1 MLYPENI
8 EAKIG
13 FDQIRELLKKECL
26 STLGQA
32 YVEKMKFSSDHQLI
46 GNLIAQTAEFK
57 KILQQDLSFPS
68 KDYIDAAPYFEKIK
82 PAGSL
87 LEPENFRDLKLSLF
101 TIASCINFFDRF
113 PDEEYTAL
121 RALTKEIN
129 LDRNIFRRIDK
140 VVDDNGLVKDGASSE
155 LWDIR
160 RSLITQQSG
169 LRKELD
175 RILKSVKKDGFADE
189 HVEITI
195 RSGRMV
201 IPILAEY
208 KRKIKGFI
216 HDESATGQ
224 TVFIEPAEIFEVNNQ
239 IKELEHQERREI
251 LKILIELTDEIR
263 PLVPELKKA
272 YKFLALID
280 FIRAKALLG
289 IKMNAA
295 APQIEKTQVIRWVKA
310 RHPLLY
316 LSFKK
321 QNAAAVVPS
330 LADATLSDAT
340 LANAREVVP
349 LNISLNKEK
358 RILIISGPN
367 AGGKS
372 VCLKTVGLLQYM
384 FQCGLLLPLEE
395 FSVMGIFKD
404 IFIDIGDEQSI
415 ENDLST
421 YSSHLKNMKHFLS
434 FAGNKSLVLI
444 DEFGTGTEPHF
455 GAAIA
460 EAVLEQL
467 NKPAI
472 YGVITTHYSNLKS
485 FAENTEGVVNGAMR
499 FDIEKLEPLYE
510 LEIGNPGSS
519 FALEIATKIGLPKD
533 IIESSKLKLGEE
545 QVSYDKLLRELE
557 LEKTK
562 ALRQNE
568 KLKNKTAELDK
579 LLAEYTES
587 KEFIDTHKKKL
598 LNEAKAE
605 AKELLKEVNQKI
617 ENTIKEIR
625 EKKGDKDATKKL
637 RSDLEDFNES
647 LKPEEVKDAEPKYE
661 VIPGEIKAR
670 DLVRVKNTGALGE
683 IISIKDKD
691 AEIMIGD
698 LKSTV
703 KINRL
708 DKISRKEYRSHLGE
722 ENIARSKGINLHEKM
737 GNFSPNIDLRGK
749 RGEEALKEIDSL
761 IDSAIIFASP
771 ELKIVHGKGDGILRT
786 LIREH
791 LKTYKEVK
799 SFTDEHADR
808 GGAGVTLVK
817 LK

>member
-8 EAKIG
+8 ESKLG
-13 FDQIRELLKKECL
+13 FDQIRELIRKECL
-26 STLGQA
+26 SPLGVG
-32 YVEKMKFSSDHQLI
+32 YVEKMKFSSDVQVI
-46 GNLIAQTAEFK
+46 SNLIAQTAEFK
-57 KILQQDLSFPS
+57 KILQLNLSFPS
-68 KDYIDAAPYFEKIK
+68 KDFIDVIPYLEQIE
-82 PAGSL
+82 PEGSL
-87 LEPENFRDLKLSLF
+87 LEPEKFRDLKLSIF
-101 TIASCINFFDRF
+101 TIASCINFFERF

-121 RALTKEIN
+121 RELTKEIN

-155 LWDIR
+155 LWEIR
-160 RSLITQQSG
+160 KSLITQQSG

-175 RILKSVKKDGFADE
+175 RILKSVKKEGFADE
-189 HVEITI
+189 QVEITI

-201 IPILAEY
+201 VPVLAEY
-208 KRKIKGFI
+208 KRKVKGFI

-251 LKILIELTDEIR
+251 IKILIELTDEIR
-263 PLVPELKKA
+263 PIVNDLKKA

-280 FIRAKALLG
+280 FIRAKASLA
-289 IKMNAA
+289 IRMNAV
-295 APQIEKTQVIRWVKA
+295 APQIEKTQIIRWVKA

-321 QNAAAVVPS
+321 QN
-330 LADATLSDAT
+330 
-340 LANAREVVP
+340 REVVP
-349 LNISLNKEK
+349 LNISLDKEK

-384 FQCGLLLPLEE
+384 FQCGLLVPLEE

-472 YGVITTHYSNLKS
+472 YGVITTHYTNLKS
-485 FAENTEGVVNGAMR
+485 FAEKTEGVVNGAMR

-510 LEIGNPGSS
+510 LETGNPGSS

-533 IIESSKLKLGEE
+533 IIESSKLKLGDE

-557 LEKTK
+557 LAKTK
-562 ALRQNE
+562 VQRQNE
-568 KLKNKTAELDK
+568 KLVIKTEELDK

-587 KEFIDTHKKKL
+587 KAFIDTHKKRL
-598 LNEAKAE
+598 LNEAKLE
-605 AKELLKEVNQKI
+605 AKELLKEVNQRI
-617 ENTIKEIR
+617 ENTINEIR
-625 EKKGDKDATKKL
+625 KNKGDKESTRKL
-637 RSDLEDFNES
+637 RNDLQDLNES
-647 LKPEEVKDAEPKYE
+647 LKPEEVKDTVSNYE
-661 VIPGEIKAR
+661 VMAGDIKKG
-670 DLVRVKNTGALGE
+670 DLVRVKNSGALGE

-691 AEIMIGD
+691 AEIMIGQ
-698 LKSTV
+698 LKSSV

-722 ENIARSKGINLHEKM
+722 ENIVKSKGLDLQEKM

-749 RGEEALKEIDSL
+749 RTEEALKEIDSL
-761 IDSAIIFASP
+761 IDNAIIFSAP
-771 ELKIVHGKGDGILRT
+771 ELKIIHGKGDGILRT

-791 LKTYKEVK
+791 LKTYKEIK
-799 SFTDEHADR
+799 SFSDEHADR

-817 LK
+817 LKS

>member
-26 STLGQA
+26 SPLGEG
-32 YVEKMKFSSDHQLI
+32 YVEKVKFSSDHQLI
-46 GNLIAQTAEFK
+46 SNLIAQTAEFK

-68 KDYIDAAPYFEKIK
+68 KDYIDVVPYFDKIK
-82 PAGSL
+82 PEGSL
-87 LEPENFRDLKLSLF
+87 LEPEKFRDLKLSIF
-101 TIASCINFFDRF
+101 TIASCINFFERF
-113 PDEEYTAL
+113 SDEELPAL
-121 RALTKEIN
+121 KELTKEIN
-129 LDRNIFRRIDK
+129 LDRNIFRSIDK
-140 VVDDNGLVKDGASSE
+140 VVDDHGLVKDGASSE

-160 RSLITQQSG
+160 KSLITQQSG

-189 HVEITI
+189 QVEITI

-208 KRKIKGFI
+208 KRKLKGFI

-239 IKELEHQERREI
+239 IKELEHQERREMI
-251 LKILIELTDEIR
+251 RILIALTDEIR
-263 PLVPELKKA
+263 PMVPELKKA

-280 FIRAKALLG
+280 FIRAKASLA
-289 IKMNAA
+289 IKMEAV
-295 APQIEKTQVIRWVKA
+295 APQIEKTQIIKWVKA

-316 LSFKK
+316 LSFKR
-321 QNAAAVVPS
+321 QH
-330 LADATLSDAT
+330 
-340 LANAREVVP
+340 REVVP
-349 LNISLNKEK
+349 LNISLDKGK

-384 FQCGLLLPLEE
+384 FQCGLLVPLEE
-395 FSVMGIFKD
+395 FSSMGIFKD

-434 FAGNKSLVLI
+434 FAGSKSLVLI

-460 EAVLEQL
+460 EAVLEQI

-472 YGVITTHYSNLKS
+472 YGVITTHYANLKS
-485 FAENTEGVVNGAMR
+485 FAGNTEGLVNGAMR
-499 FDIEKLEPLYE
+499 FDMEHLEPLYE

-519 FALEIATKIGLPKD
+519 FALEIATKIGLPKE
-533 IIESSKLKLGEE
+533 IIESSKRKLGEE

-568 KLKNKTAELDK
+568 KLKSKTAELDK
-579 LLAEYTES
+579 LLTEYNES

-617 ENTIKEIR
+617 ENTIKLIR
-625 EKKGDKDATKKL
+625 ENKGERETTKRL
-637 RSDLEDFNES
+637 RSELES
-647 LKPEEVKDAEPKYE
+647 LDESLQMEEVKDIEPVYE
-661 VIPGEIKAR
+661 ALPGEIKAG
-670 DLVRVKNTGALGE
+670 DLVRVKNSGALGQV
-683 IISIKDKD
+683 ISIKDKD
-691 AEIMIGD
+691 AEIMIGE

-703 KINRL
+703 KLNRL
-708 DKISRKEYRSHLGE
+708 DKISRKEYRSLLGE
-722 ENIARSKGINLHEKM
+722 ENIVKSTGINLQEKM

-749 RGEEALKEIDSL
+749 RAEEALKEIDSL
-761 IDSAIIFASP
+761 IDSAIIFGAP
-771 ELKIVHGKGDGILRT
+771 ELKILHGKGDGILRT
-786 LIREH
+786 MIREH
-791 LKTYKEVK
+791 LKTYKEVR

-817 LK
+817 LR

>member
-1 MLYPENI
+1 MLYPDNI
-8 EAKIG
+8 ETKIG

-26 STLGQA
+26 SPLGQG
-32 YVEKMKFSSDHQLI
+32 YVEKVKFSSDYQLI
-46 GNLIAQTAEFK
+46 SSLIAQTAEFK

-68 KDYIDAAPYFEKIK
+68 KDYIDVVPYFDHIK
-82 PAGSL
+82 PQGSL
-87 LEPENFRDLKLSLF
+87 LEPEKFRDIKLSLF
-101 TIASCINFFDRF
+101 TIASCINFFDQF
-113 PDEEYTAL
+113 PDEEFTAL
-121 RALTKEIN
+121 RELSKEIN
-129 LDRNIFRRIDK
+129 FDRHTFRSIDK
-140 VVDDNGLVKDGASSE
+140 VVDDNGRVKDGASSE

-160 RSLITQQSG
+160 KSLITQQSG

-175 RILKSVKKDGFADE
+175 RILKSVKKDGFADDQ
-189 HVEITI
+189 VEITI

-201 IPILAEY
+201 IPVLAEY
-208 KRKIKGFI
+208 KRKVKGFI

-251 LKILIELTDEIR
+251 IKILAELTDLIR
-263 PLVPELKKA
+263 SIVPDLKKA

-280 FIRAKALLG
+280 FIRAKALLAVR
-289 IKMNAA
+289 MEAV
-295 APQIEKTQVIRWVKA
+295 APQIEKSQIIRWTKA

-321 QNAAAVVPS
+321 QN
-330 LADATLSDAT
+330 
-340 LANAREVVP
+340 REVVP
-349 LNISLNKEK
+349 LTISLNQDK

-384 FQCGLLLPLEE
+384 FQCGLLVPLEE

-421 YSSHLKNMKHFLS
+421 YSSHLKNMKYFLNS
-434 FAGNKSLVLI
+434 AGNKSLVLI

-467 NKPAI
+467 NKPAVF
-472 YGVITTHYSNLKS
+472 GVITTHYANLKS
-485 FAENTEGVVNGAMR
+485 YAGNTPGVVNGAMR
-499 FDIEKLEPLYE
+499 FDIENLEPLYE

-519 FALEIATKIGLPKD
+519 FALEIAAKIGLPKE
-533 IIESSKLKLGEE
+533 IIESSKLKLGED
-545 QVSYDKLLRELE
+545 QVSYDRLLRELE
-557 LEKTK
+557 SEKTRV
-562 ALRQNE
+562 LRQNE
-568 KLKNKTAELDK
+568 KLKSKAAELDK

-598 LNEAKAE
+598 LNEAKVE
-605 AKELLKEVNQKI
+605 AKGLLKEVNQKI
-617 ENTIKEIR
+617 ENAIKEIR
-625 EKKGDKDATKKL
+625 ENKADKELTKKL
-637 RSDLEDFNES
+637 RSDLESLDES
-647 LKPEEVKDAEPKYE
+647 LKIEEVKDMGPQYE
-661 VIPGEIKAR
+661 VLPGEIKSG
-670 DLVRVKNTGALGE
+670 DLVRVKNSGALGQV
-683 IISIKDKD
+683 ISIKDKD
-691 AEIMIGD
+691 VEIMMGD

-703 KINRL
+703 KMNRL
-708 DKISRKEYRSHLGE
+708 DKISRKEYRAMLGE
-722 ENIARSKGINLHEKM
+722 ENIIKSKGIDLQEKM
-737 GNFSPNIDLRGK
+737 GSFSTQIDLRGK
-749 RGEEALKEIDSL
+749 RAEEALKEIDAL
-761 IDSAIIFASP
+761 MDSAIIFGAS

-786 LIREH
+786 IIREH

-799 SFTDEHADR
+799 SFADEHADR

>member
-8 EAKIG
+8 EVKIG

-26 STLGQA
+26 SPLGQG
-32 YVEKMKFSSDHQLI
+32 YVEKLKFSSDHQLI
-46 GNLIAQTAEFK
+46 SNLVTQTAEFK
-57 KILQQDLSFPS
+57 KILQLDLSFPS
-68 KDYIDAAPYFEKIK
+68 KDYIDAVPYFEKIK
-82 PAGSL
+82 PEGSL
-87 LEPENFRDLKLSLF
+87 LEPEMFRDLKLSLF
-101 TIASCINFFDRF
+101 TIASCINFFERF
-113 PDEEYTAL
+113 PDEEYTVL
-121 RALTKEIN
+121 RQLTKEIN

-160 RSLITQQSG
+160 KSLITQQSG

-189 HVEITI
+189 QVEITI

-201 IPILAEY
+201 IPVLAEY
-208 KRKIKGFI
+208 KRKVRGFI

-251 LKILIELTDEIR
+251 IRILIELTDEIR
-263 PLVPELKKA
+263 PLIPELKKA

-280 FIRAKALLG
+280 FIRSKALLA
-289 IKMNAA
+289 IKMNAV
-295 APQIEKTQVIRWVKA
+295 APQIEKTQIIRWVKA

-321 QNAAAVVPS
+321 QNRHGVP
-330 LADATLSDAT
+330 
-340 LANAREVVP
+340 R
-349 LNISLNKEK
+349 NISREKEK
-358 RILIISGPN
+358 RVLIISGPN

-384 FQCGLLLPLEE
+384 FQCGLLVPLEE
-395 FSVMGIFKD
+395 FSHMGIFKD

-434 FAGNKSLVLI
+434 FAGSKSLVLI

-472 YGVITTHYSNLKS
+472 YGVITTHYTNLKS
-485 FAENTEGVVNGAMR
+485 FAENTEGVINGAMR

-510 LEIGNPGSS
+510 LETGNPGSS

-568 KLKNKTAELDK
+568 KLRVKTEELDK

-625 EKKGDKDATKKL
+625 ENKGDKEATKKL
-637 RSDLEDFNES
+637 RIDLGTFGES
-647 LKPEEVKDAEPKYE
+647 LKMEEVKEMEPTYE
-661 VIPGEIKAR
+661 VVPGAIKAG

-691 AEIMIGD
+691 AEIMIGE

-703 KINRL
+703 KVNRL

-722 ENIARSKGINLHEKM
+722 ENVAKSKGINLQEKM
-737 GNFSPNIDLRGK
+737 GTFSPTIDLRGK
-749 RGEEALKEIDSL
+749 RAEEALKEIDSL
-761 IDSAIIFASP
+761 IDSAIIFAVP
-771 ELKIVHGKGDGILRT
+771 EIKIIHGKGDGILRT

-799 SFTDEHADR
+799 SFADEHADR

>member
-13 FDQIRELLKKECL
+13 FDQIRDLLRKECL
-26 STLGQA
+26 SPLGEG
-32 YVEKMKFSSDHQLI
+32 YVEKVKFSSDHQLI
-46 GNLIAQTAEFK
+46 SNLIAQTAEFK

-68 KDYIDAAPYFEKIK
+68 KDYIDVVPYFDKIK
-82 PAGSL
+82 PEGSL
-87 LEPENFRDLKLSLF
+87 LEPEKFRDLKLSIF
-101 TIASCINFFDRF
+101 TIASCINFFERF
-113 PDEEYTAL
+113 SDEELPAL
-121 RALTKEIN
+121 KELTKEIN
-129 LDRNIFRRIDK
+129 LDRNIFRSIDK
-140 VVDDNGLVKDGASSE
+140 VVDDHGLVKDGASSE

-160 RSLITQQSG
+160 KSLITQQSG

-189 HVEITI
+189 QVEITI

-208 KRKIKGFI
+208 KRKLKGFI

-239 IKELEHQERREI
+239 IKELEHQERREMI
-251 LKILIELTDEIR
+251 RILIALTDEIR
-263 PLVPELKKA
+263 PMVPELKKA

-280 FIRAKALLG
+280 FIRAKASLA
-289 IKMNAA
+289 IKMEAV
-295 APQIEKTQVIRWVKA
+295 APQIEKTQIIKWVKA

-316 LSFKK
+316 LSFKR
-321 QNAAAVVPS
+321 QH
-330 LADATLSDAT
+330 
-340 LANAREVVP
+340 REVVP
-349 LNISLNKEK
+349 LNISLDKGK

-384 FQCGLLLPLEE
+384 FQCGLLVPLEE
-395 FSVMGIFKD
+395 FSSMGIFKD

-434 FAGNKSLVLI
+434 FAGSKSLVLI

-460 EAVLEQL
+460 EAVLEQI

-472 YGVITTHYSNLKS
+472 YGVITTHYANLKS
-485 FAENTEGVVNGAMR
+485 FAGNTEGLVNGAMR
-499 FDIEKLEPLYE
+499 FDMEHLEPLYE

-519 FALEIATKIGLPKD
+519 FALEIATKIGLPKE
-533 IIESSKLKLGEE
+533 IIESSKRKLGEE

-568 KLKNKTAELDK
+568 KLKSKTAELDK
-579 LLAEYTES
+579 LLTEYNES

-617 ENTIKEIR
+617 ENTIKLIR
-625 EKKGDKDATKKL
+625 ENKGERETTKRL
-637 RSDLEDFNES
+637 RSELES
-647 LKPEEVKDAEPKYE
+647 LDESLQMEEVKDIEPVYE
-661 VIPGEIKAR
+661 ALPGEIKAG
-670 DLVRVKNTGALGE
+670 DLVRVKNSGALGQV
-683 IISIKDKD
+683 ISIKDKD
-691 AEIMIGD
+691 AEIMIGE

-703 KINRL
+703 KLNRL
-708 DKISRKEYRSHLGE
+708 DKISRKEYRSLLGE
-722 ENIARSKGINLHEKM
+722 ENIVKSTGINLQEKM

-749 RGEEALKEIDSL
+749 RAEEALKEIDSL
-761 IDSAIIFASP
+761 IDSAIIFGAP
-771 ELKIVHGKGDGILRT
+771 ELKILHGKGDGILRT
-786 LIREH
+786 MIREH
-791 LKTYKEVK
+791 LKTYKEVR

-817 LK
+817 LR

>member
-8 EAKIG
+8 EVKIG

-26 STLGQA
+26 SPLGEG
-32 YVEKMKFSSDHQLI
+32 YVEKMKFSSDLQLI
-46 GNLIAQTAEFK
+46 TNLIAQTAEFK
-57 KILQQDLSFPS
+57 KILQLDLSFPS
-68 KDYIDAAPYFEKIK
+68 KDYIDVVPYFEKIK
-82 PAGSL
+82 PEGSL
-87 LEPENFRDLKLSLF
+87 LEPEIFRDLKLSIF
-101 TIASCINFFDRF
+101 TIASCINFFERF

-121 RALTKEIN
+121 RQLTKAIN
-129 LDRNIFRRIDK
+129 LDRNIFRSIDK

-160 RSLITQQSG
+160 KNLITQQSG

-189 HVEITI
+189 QVEVTI

-201 IPILAEY
+201 IPVLAEY
-208 KRKIKGFI
+208 KRKVRGFI

-251 LKILIELTDEIR
+251 LEILIQLTDEIR
-263 PLVPELKKA
+263 PFVPDLKKA

-280 FIRAKALLG
+280 FIRAKALLAV
-289 IKMNAA
+289 KMNAVS
-295 APQIEKTQVIRWVKA
+295 PHIEKAQIIRWVKA

-321 QNAAAVVPS
+321 QN
-330 LADATLSDAT
+330 
-340 LANAREVVP
+340 REVVP
-349 LNISLNKEK
+349 LNISLDKEK

-384 FQCGLLLPLEE
+384 FQCGLLVPLEE
-395 FSVMGIFKD
+395 FSNMGIFKD

-421 YSSHLKNMKHFLS
+421 YSSHLKNMKQFLS
-434 FAGNKSLVLI
+434 FAGSKSLVLI

-472 YGVITTHYSNLKS
+472 YGVITTHYTNLKS
-485 FAENTEGVVNGAMR
+485 FAERTEGVVNGAMR

-519 FALEIATKIGLPKD
+519 FALEIATKIGLPMD
-533 IIESSKLKLGEE
+533 LIESSKLKLGEE

-562 ALRQNE
+562 VLRQNE
-568 KLKNKTAELDK
+568 KLKGTTTELDK
-579 LLAEYTES
+579 LIAEYTES

-617 ENTIKEIR
+617 ESAINEIR
-625 EKKGDKDATKKL
+625 KNKGDKEITKKL
-637 RSDLEDFNES
+637 RNDLENFNES
-647 LKPEEVKDAEPKYE
+647 LKMEEVKDAESNYE
-661 VIPGEIKAR
+661 VMPGEIKTG

-691 AEIMIGD
+691 AEIMIGE

-703 KINRL
+703 KLNRL

-722 ENIARSKGINLHEKM
+722 ENIVKSKGINLQEKM

-749 RGEEALKEIDSL
+749 RTEEALKEIDSL
-761 IDSAIIFASP
+761 IDSAIIFAAP
-771 ELKIVHGKGDGILRT
+771 ELKIIHGKGDGILRT

>member
-8 EAKIG
+8 EFKIG

-26 STLGQA
+26 SPLGQG
-32 YVEKMKFSSDHQLI
+32 YVEKVKFTSDYQLI
-46 GNLIAQTAEFK
+46 SNLIAQTAEFK

-68 KDYIDAAPYFEKIK
+68 KDYIDVVPYFDHIK
-82 PAGSL
+82 PQGSL
-87 LEPENFRDLKLSLF
+87 LEPEKFRDIKLSLF
-101 TIASCINFFDRF
+101 TIASCINFFDQF
-113 PDEEYTAL
+113 PDEEFTAL
-121 RALTKEIN
+121 RELSKEIN
-129 LDRNIFRRIDK
+129 LDRNIFRNIDK
-140 VVDDNGLVKDGASSE
+140 VVDDNGRVKDGASSE

-160 RSLITQQSG
+160 KSLITQQSG

-189 HVEITI
+189 QVEITI

-201 IPILAEY
+201 IPVLAEY
-208 KRKIKGFI
+208 KRKVKGFI

-251 LKILIELTDEIR
+251 IKILAELTDLIR
-263 PLVPELKKA
+263 PIVPDLKRA

-280 FIRAKALLG
+280 FIRAKALLAVR
-289 IKMNAA
+289 MEAV
-295 APQIEKTQVIRWVKA
+295 APAIEKVQMIRWVKA

-321 QNAAAVVPS
+321 QN
-330 LADATLSDAT
+330 
-340 LANAREVVP
+340 REVVP
-349 LNISLNKEK
+349 LTISLNQDK

-384 FQCGLLLPLEE
+384 FQCGLLVPLEE
-395 FSVMGIFKD
+395 SSTMGIFKD

-421 YSSHLKNMKHFLS
+421 YSSHLKNMKYFLNS
-434 FAGNKSLVLI
+434 AGNKSLVLI

-467 NKPAI
+467 NKPAV
-472 YGVITTHYSNLKS
+472 YGVITTHYANLKS
-485 FAENTEGVVNGAMR
+485 YAGNTPGVVNGAMR
-499 FDIEKLEPLYE
+499 FDIEHLEPLYE

-519 FALEIATKIGLPKD
+519 FALEIAAKIGLPKE
-533 IIESSKLKLGEE
+533 IIDNSKLKLGEE
-545 QVSYDKLLRELE
+545 QVSYDRLLRELE
-557 LEKTK
+557 SEKTRV
-562 ALRQNE
+562 LRQNE
-568 KLKNKTAELDK
+568 KLKSKTAELDK
-579 LLAEYTES
+579 LLTEYTES

-605 AKELLKEVNQKI
+605 AKGLLKEVNQKI

-625 EKKGDKDATKKL
+625 ENKADKEATKKL
-637 RSDLEDFNES
+637 RNDLESLDES
-647 LKPEEVKDAEPKYE
+647 LRIEEVKDAVPTYE
-661 VIPGEIKAR
+661 VLPGEIR
-670 DLVRVKNTGALGE
+670 PGDLVRVKNSGALGQV
-683 IISIKDKD
+683 ISIKDKD
-691 AEIMIGD
+691 VEIMMGD

-703 KINRL
+703 RMNRL
-708 DKISRKEYRSHLGE
+708 DKISRKEYRSALGE
-722 ENIARSKGINLHEKM
+722 ENIVKSKGIDLQEKM
-737 GNFSPNIDLRGK
+737 GSFSTQIDLRGK
-749 RGEEALKEIDSL
+749 RAEEALKEIDAL
-761 IDSAIIFASP
+761 MDSAIIFGAS

-786 LIREH
+786 MIREH